1 MAKEKPIVVTGVV
14 VESLPNVMF
23 RVELDTNGIVI
34 LCQASGKLRQNF
46 IKILVGDK
54 VKIEMSPY
62 DLTRGRIVTRL

>member
-1 MAKEKPIVVTGVV
+1 MAKEKPIVQTGTV

-23 RVELDTNGIVI
+23 RVELDSNGIVI

-54 VKIEMSPY
+54 VRIEMSPY
-62 DLTRGRIVTRL
+62 DLSRGRIVSRL